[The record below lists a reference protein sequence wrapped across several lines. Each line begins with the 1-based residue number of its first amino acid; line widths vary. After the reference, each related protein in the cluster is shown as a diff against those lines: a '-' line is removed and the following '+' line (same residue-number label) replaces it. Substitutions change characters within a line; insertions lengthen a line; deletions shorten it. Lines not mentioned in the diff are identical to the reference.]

1 MKRVLIVLSVVL
13 GAWML
18 SPTPS
23 ADASSWSS
31 SQHEQGFRSWYAG
44 VRDAWRDF
52 WGGGHSGGGHGG
64 GSAVP
69 ELDPG
74 AAGGAIVLLL
84 GGAAFIASRR
94 REEDLA

>member
-1 MKRVLIVLSVVL
+1 MKRLLVVLSLVV

-18 SPTPS
+18 SPTPQ
-23 ADASSWSS
+23 AEAMGWY
-31 SQHEQGFRSWYAG
+31 RSWNGRGQHVGRHGGDSDRG
-44 VRDAWRDF
+44 VK
-52 WGGGHSGGGHGG
+52 G

-74 AAGGAIVLLL
+74 TAGSALVLLL
-84 GGAAFIASRR
+84 GGVAWLASRR